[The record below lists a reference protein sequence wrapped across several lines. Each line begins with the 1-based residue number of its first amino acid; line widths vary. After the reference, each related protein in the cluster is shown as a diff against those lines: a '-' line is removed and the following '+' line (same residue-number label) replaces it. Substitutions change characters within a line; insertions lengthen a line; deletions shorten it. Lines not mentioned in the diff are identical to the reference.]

1 MGRRVMPS
9 FFSRK
14 FSVER
19 FIPRHAAAPFFS
31 GRLTEALVR
40 PNVAALTSTLLGA
53 VTCYFGGRAQH
64 VHRDAEGCAAARRIV
79 RPSTAGYRVAHESGQ
94 R

>member
-53 VTCYFGGRAQH
+53 VTCYFGAGHSTCTATPKAVPRRAVLCDHQQQ
-64 VHRDAEGCAAARRIV
+64 VTE
-79 RPSTAGYRVAHESGQ
+79 
-94 R
+94 